1 LALVGWLAQVGE
13 APIAEAARRFGM
25 SEKELVAEL
34 ELAACCGTPPYT
46 PDTLMEIEVSEH
58 SVRAFLPAEYARP
71 RRLTAAEGFA
81 VAASARLLLG
91 VPGSEDDALRRALT
105 KLDAAL
111 GSRVAVG
118 LDVDAPPHLA
128 VVREAADA
136 GRALEI
142 DYLSGSRDELTTRT
156 VEPVRVA
163 TIDGHWYLDA
173 YCHRAGDM
181 RRFRVDRIGA
191 VRPLSHMAGPVTAP
205 ARPLEEMFVPGPGA
219 VEVHLQLGPAAQ
231 WVPESV
237 PVRVVRRG
245 PGGSVT
251 DVVLDVSGMAWFER
265 LLLQLGPA
273 ARVLSPPEL
282 TSLAADAAGRVLKRY
297 EPGGG

>member
-1 LALVGWLAQVGE
+1 
-13 APIAEAARRFGM
+13 
-25 SEKELVAEL
+25 
-34 ELAACCGTPPYT
+34 
-46 PDTLMEIEVSEH
+46 
-58 SVRAFLPAEYARP
+58 
-71 RRLTAAEGFA
+71 
-81 VAASARLLLG
+81 
-91 VPGSEDDALRRALT
+91 
-105 KLDAAL
+105 
-111 GSRVAVG
+111 
-118 LDVDAPPHLA
+118 
-128 VVREAADA
+128 
-136 GRALEI
+136 
-142 DYLSGSRDELTTRT
+142 

-237 PVRVVRRG
+237 PVRAVRRG
-245 PGGSVT
+245 AGGSVT

-282 TSLAADAAGRVLKRY
+282 TGLAADAAGRVLKRY